1 MQSDRG
7 TPRSEPEW
15 SEHPLAGTFTQ
26 TDTDAFRQ
34 LSGQSAKGVG
44 VASTRHRGYDSAAT
58 VTDYLAVSFDPPT
71 MLVSLDSLSQ
81 IAEAVQGSGRWGLS
95 LLSSSQISVADQLSG
110 SGRPLIGQL
119 AQVPTFRREE
129 NGVPLI
135 IGSLA
140 WFELRTI
147 AVHEAATHSLFIG
160 EVTAMGSSAGP
171 ATRPLMRF
179 RSAYT
184 RL

>member
-1 MQSDRG
+1 MQAESF
-7 TPRSEPEW
+7 PHSEW
-15 SEHPLAGTFTQ
+15 TEHPLTGDFTD

-44 VASTRHRGYDSAAT
+44 VASTHHRGYDSAAT
-58 VTDYLAVSFDPPT
+58 VTDYLAVSYDPPT

-81 IAEAVQGSGRWGLS
+81 IAEAVQGAGRWGLS
-95 LLSSSQISVADQLSG
+95 LLSSSQVSVADQLSG

-119 AQVPTFRREE
+119 AHVPTFRREE

-147 AVHEAATHSLFIG
+147 AVHEAATHSLFVG
-160 EVTAMGSSAGP
+160 EVTAMGHSAGP
-171 ATRPLMRF
+171 VAGPLVRF